1 MAIHSVLSA
10 LARMSALRERD
21 AMEEALVEMVRRD
34 IVPGCDAVRLV
45 RAIGE
50 PGQQHWQV
58 RASFALTLDTSER
71 DHVWADWSRLPL
83 LADHPHRQQAVLIGD
98 TVQHGRHPCLSIFAL
113 ERDPLCACVLEIESE
128 HPLPPDSQHTIAW
141 VLAIYRNLLG
151 LLDYG
156 EIDALTGLLNRK
168 SFDGAFVRAA
178 MQQDALEQ
186 ALDHPDR
193 RGVHTRQS
201 YWMAVMDIDHFKRVN
216 DSFGHL
222 IGDEVLVLM
231 ARIMR
236 TALRHHDQL
245 YRFGGEEFVVMM
257 RCPDHARAQAV
268 LERFRQTVE
277 AFEFPQVGRVTTSIG
292 FTQLRGD
299 DTPDLAFN
307 RADKAVYQAKESG
320 RNRVCSF
327 AELLASG
334 TIIESPPTGDDIEF
348 F

>member
-1 MAIHSVLSA
+1 MVLHSILSS

-21 AMEEALVEMVRRD
+21 AMEETLVELVRRD

-50 PGQQHWQV
+50 PGRQHWQV
-58 RASFALTLDTSER
+58 RASFAETLDTSER
-71 DHVWADWSRLPL
+71 DQVWADWSRLAL
-83 LADHPHRQQAVLIGD
+83 LADFPHRQQAILSGD

-113 ERDPLCACVLEIESE
+113 ERDPLCTCVLEVESAQA
-128 HPLPPDSQHTIAW
+128 LPPSFQHTIAS
-141 VLAIYRNLLG
+141 VLTLYRNLVG

-156 EIDALTGLLNRK
+156 EKDALTGLLNRK

-178 MQQDALEQ
+178 MHQDALEQ
-186 ALDHPDR
+186 AHHHPNR
-193 RGVHTRQS
+193 RGVHAHQS
-201 YWMAVMDIDHFKRVN
+201 YWMALMDIDHFKQVN
-216 DSFGHL
+216 DRFGHL

-231 ARIMR
+231 ARIMC
-236 TALRHHDQL
+236 TSLRHHDQL
-245 YRFGGEEFVVMM
+245 YRFGGEEFVVML
-257 RCPDHARAQAV
+257 RCPNHAGALAV

-277 AFEFPQVGRVTTSIG
+277 TFEFPQVGRITISVG

-307 RADKAVYQAKESG
+307 RADKAVYLAKESG

-327 AELLASG
+327 TELLASG
-334 TIIESPPTGDDIEF
+334 TIVESPSASDDIEF

>member
-1 MAIHSVLSA
+1 MAPHSLLSS
-10 LARMSALRERD
+10 LARLSALRERE
-21 AMEEALVEMVRRD
+21 AMEETLVELVRRD
-34 IVPGCDAVRLV
+34 IVPGCNAVRLV
-45 RAIGE
+45 RAVGE

-58 RASFALTLDTSER
+58 RACFAETLDTSER

-83 LADHPHRQQAVLIGD
+83 LAEFPHRQQAILSGD

-113 ERDPLCACVLEIESE
+113 ERSPLCAGVLEVESAQA
-128 HPLPPDSQHTIAW
+128 LPPERQHTIAS
-141 VLAIYRNLLG
+141 VLAVFHNLMG

-156 EIDALTGLLNRK
+156 EKDALTGLLNRK

-186 ALDHPDR
+186 EWDQPDR
-193 RGVHTRQS
+193 RNAPPQQS
-201 YWMAVMDIDHFKRVN
+201 FWMALMDIDHFKHVN
-216 DSFGHL
+216 DNFGHL

-236 TALRHHDQL
+236 TTLRHHDQL
-245 YRFGGEEFVVMM
+245 YRFGGEEFVIML
-257 RCPDHARAQAV
+257 RCPNHAGALAM

-277 AFEFPQVGRVTTSIG
+277 TFEFPQVGQITLSIG
-292 FTQLRGD
+292 FTQLHGD

-334 TIIESPPTGDDIEF
+334 TIADSPATGDDIEF

>member
-1 MAIHSVLSA
+1 MAQHSILSA
-10 LARMSALRERD
+10 LARLSALRERE

-34 IVPGCDAVRLV
+34 IVPACSVVRLV

-50 PGQQHWQV
+50 PDLQHWQV
-58 RASFALTLDTSER
+58 RASFAETLDTSER
-71 DHVWADWSRLPL
+71 DHVWADWSHLPL
-83 LADHPHRQQAVLIGD
+83 LADFPLRQQAVRENAPVL
-98 TVQHGRHPCLSIFAL
+98 HGRSPCVSIFAL
-113 ERDPLCACVLEIESE
+113 ERDPLCACVLEVESTRS
-128 HPLPPDSQHTIAW
+128 LPPASQHTIAW
-141 VLAIYRNLLG
+141 VLTIYRNLLG

-156 EIDALTGLLNRK
+156 ERDALTGLLNRK

-186 ALDHPDR
+186 DLDRPNR
-193 RGVHTRQS
+193 RGSHTQQS
-201 YWMAVMDIDHFKRVN
+201 YWMAVMDVDHFKRVN

-222 IGDEVLVLM
+222 IGDEVLVLV

-236 TALRHHDQL
+236 SALRHHDQL
-245 YRFGGEEFVVMM
+245 YRFGGEEFVIIM
-257 RCPDHARAQAV
+257 RCPDHARVLAV

-277 AFEFPQVGRVTTSIG
+277 AFEFPQVGRVTSSIG

-299 DTPDLAFN
+299 DTPDLAFD
-307 RADKAVYQAKESG
+307 RADKAVYQAKKSG
-320 RNRVCSF
+320 RNRICSF

-334 TIIESPPTGDDIEF
+334 TIVDSPAAGDGIEF